1 MDDRNK
7 RKKRSFKDL
16 NKQYDFLDKGI
27 DALKTRHT
35 EGETT
40 RENSDRV
47 GRRGNARVTA
57 PYSASQEAGRPRRP
71 SKRRMQVEDY
81 DINETIRMSPE
92 MVERERQRLERIKR
106 QEERKKKENT
116 RRVILAIGIVVLLI
130 LIFVVVRKIR
140 GANAPEKPNTEMNVD
155 TQQNQSSNPNTNANN
170 AASNQS
176 TAPVPQMTDSSGQL
190 QKFLRTNKRTAMYK
204 EANLNSQE
212 IKMIERDQYV
222 ESYGVNAEFVKV
234 KIGGES
240 GYIKAIDLT
249 NIEDE
254 NMFKVIN
261 GTLIV
266 DQKYYLPSDY
276 NPGVQEDAKKAYD
289 IMANA
294 AKQDKITLKLSS
306 DFRSFDQQ
314 KTLYEKEVA
323 EKGAE
328 SAKQFVES
336 PGHSEAQAGL
346 LFEIMGENY
355 DQRLSESF
363 DNSPEARWLNDNA
376 YKYGFILRYPQGK
389 EQITGMRYKSWVWR
403 YVGIE
408 KATAM
413 HQKNITLEE
422 FLGLFNNGQNNMPV
436 NQNNNGNSQNQ
447 NGQNQNTNSNSN
459 NTNPNANQNQN
470 QNGNNN
476 SNGQNNQDNSGQ
488 QNNTANPNSQNNP
501 NSNNNN
507 SNNNNSNNHTQN

>member
-27 DALKTRHT
+27 DALKTRQS
-35 EGETT
+35 EGQTG
-40 RENSDRV
+40 REDS
-47 GRRGNARVTA
+47 GRTARRANPRVTP
-57 PYSASQEAGRPRRP
+57 PYSASQETGRPRRP

-92 MVERERQRLERIKR
+92 MVERERQRLDRIKKL
-106 QEERKKKENT
+106 EERKKRENT
-116 RRVILAIGIVVLLI
+116 RRVILAVGIVVLLI

-140 GANAPEKPNTEMNVD
+140 GANAPEKPNTQMNVD
-155 TQQNQSSNPNTNANN
+155 TQQNQNTNPNTNTNGN
-170 AASNQS
+170 DVASNQS
-176 TAPVPQMTDSSGQL
+176 TTPVPQMVDSSGQL

-234 KIGGES
+234 KIGGEL

-403 YVGIE
+403 YVGVE

-413 HQKNITLEE
+413 HQQNVTLEE
-422 FLGLFNNGQNNMPV
+422 FLGLSNNGQNNMPV

-447 NGQNQNTNSNSN
+447 NGQNQNGQNQNINSNQN

-470 QNGNNN
+470 QNQNGNNN
-476 SNGQNNQDNSGQ
+476 ANGQNNHDNSGQ
-488 QNNTANPNSQNNP
+488 QNNTNSN
-501 NSNNNN
+501 NNNN
-507 SNNNNSNNHTQN
+507 SNNNTQN